1 VKRSATHLPTNPFQ
15 AIPAVPPESSLLQC
29 CIAYNA
35 HGGYCVPLSSR
46 HRPAAQKILAGQ
58 VYEPQ
63 TIEFISK
70 HAGSGDIVHAGTY
83 FGDFLPALSRAC
95 VPGSKVWACEPNP
108 ESYRCAT
115 ITCLLNGLENV
126 LLTNAALGELPDSR
140 VLLTANREGRALGGA
155 SQLLPRGTPEVA
167 GRTQEVQIVTIDDL
181 VPTDRTVSIL
191 QLDVEGHERQA
202 LSGALQTIQRTWP
215 ILILEKLPDQA
226 WLSENILRLGYR
238 PCGQIHGN
246 TLLMRS

>member
-1 VKRSATHLPTNPFQ
+1 VPLESA
-15 AIPAVPPESSLLQC
+15 LQC

-63 TIEFISK
+63 TIDFIAK

-95 VPGSKVWACEPNP
+95 TAGSKVWACEPNP

-115 ITCLLNGLENV
+115 ITCLINGLANV
-126 LLTNAALGELPDSR
+126 SLTNAALGERPESR
-140 VLLTANREGRALGGA
+140 VLLTTNRDGRALGGA
-155 SQLLPRGTPEVA
+155 SQLLPPNAVEIA
-167 GRTQEVQIVTIDDL
+167 GRTQSVQILTVDDL
-181 VPTDRTVSIL
+181 VPADRTISIL

-202 LSGALQTIQRTWP
+202 LSGAIQTVQRSWP

-226 WLSENILRLGYR
+226 WLADNILRLGYR

-246 TLLMRS
+246 TLLMRT